1 MTSHFP
7 RSLTPKARVHCHHN
21 CASAKII
28 CNTPAFTAVPYAAA
42 RVETSSRIENNSSS
56 SLKGCRGAMA
66 FRPASYGISYACCQ
80 NVLIVGR
87 GLRFRRCGSMGVVS
101 GVGCLLEG

>member
-1 MTSHFP
+1 M
-7 RSLTPKARVHCHHN
+7 
-21 CASAKII
+21 
-28 CNTPAFTAVPYAAA
+28 PYAAA

-80 NVLIVGR
+80 NVPTVWR
-87 GLRFRRCGSMGVVS
+87 GLRFQHCGLMG
-101 GVGCLLEG
+101 GVRGVL

>member
-1 MTSHFP
+1 M
-7 RSLTPKARVHCHHN
+7 
-21 CASAKII
+21 
-28 CNTPAFTAVPYAAA
+28 CNAPGFTAVPYAAA
-42 RVETSSRIENNSSS
+42 RVETSLRIENNSSS

-80 NVLIVGR
+80 NVLTVGR
-87 GLRFRRCGSMGVVS
+87 GLRFRRFGWMGVVS